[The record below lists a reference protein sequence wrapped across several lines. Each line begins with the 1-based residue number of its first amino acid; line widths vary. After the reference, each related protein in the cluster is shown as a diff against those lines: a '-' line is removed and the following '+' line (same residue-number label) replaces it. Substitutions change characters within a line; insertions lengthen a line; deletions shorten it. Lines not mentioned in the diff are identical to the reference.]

1 MMCLSADLF
10 NLYNAILRGQEILQ
24 ECITGSYNPDNIRY
38 TDCLVLIA
46 DTETRIYE
54 ILQKGK
60 PEERSKY

>member
-1 MMCLSADLF
+1 MCLSADLF
-10 NLYNAILRGQEILQ
+10 NLYNAILREQEILQ
-24 ECITGSYNPDNIRY
+24 GCITGSYNPDNIRY